1 MSIITIIISA
11 AIAAGISYL
20 LHILDK
26 DNNSMEKVK
35 RYADKRLAEF
45 NQYFQTERKT
55 LDEASA
61 EIETRQAQAS
71 AAIRRFEEQIS
82 QFKKMTENLQ
92 ADSNAVHNI
101 EEKITDYDKVVSEL
115 IQMTA
120 RVEENL
126 ENVKKESLVIDKL
139 YERLNTNQKNMD
151 TLEKRIPQI
160 ANDFATKNGDQL
172 KLIGNKLLDEYNLKA
187 EQLKKSLATLEE
199 NANKASMSFQQEIS
213 SVYSSASK
221 KAQELEDEAFK
232 HLSVQAQQRTD
243 AYQKSMNE
251 NIVSLKN
258 LFELKMQEVKQ
269 AIEERTASV
278 DDATKNKVDEFDKK
292 FNQIYV
298 DLSAKFKQ
306 KSSELDAEIE
316 AKSSEVSELCKESN
330 SKTTSSIKASFE
342 DLDNKYKQKL
352 E

>member
-139 YERLNTNQKNMD
+139 YERLNTNQKK
-151 TLEKRIPQI
+151 ESI
-160 ANDFATKNGDQL
+160 
-172 KLIGNKLLDEYNLKA
+172 LIYSNLKA
-187 EQLKKSLATLEE
+187 VKVFLQTVPFG
-199 NANKASMSFQQEIS
+199 M
-213 SVYSSASK
+213 
-221 KAQELEDEAFK
+221 
-232 HLSVQAQQRTD
+232 
-243 AYQKSMNE
+243 
-251 NIVSLKN
+251 
-258 LFELKMQEVKQ
+258 LFLW
-269 AIEERTASV
+269 T
-278 DDATKNKVDEFDKK
+278 
-292 FNQIYV
+292 
-298 DLSAKFKQ
+298 
-306 KSSELDAEIE
+306 
-316 AKSSEVSELCKESN
+316 
-330 SKTTSSIKASFE
+330 IK
-342 DLDNKYKQKL
+342 
-352 E
+352 

>member
-92 ADSNAVHNI
+92 ADSDSVHNI
-101 EEKITDYDKVVSEL
+101 EEKIENYDKVVSEL

-126 ENVKKESLVIDKL
+126 ENESYTIISETKKPDIKF
-139 YERLNTNQKNMD
+139 K
-151 TLEKRIPQI
+151 
-160 ANDFATKNGDQL
+160 F
-172 KLIGNKLLDEYNLKA
+172 KLIEFFA
-187 EQLKKSLATLEE
+187 E
-199 NANKASMSFQQEIS
+199 N
-213 SVYSSASK
+213 
-221 KAQELEDEAFK
+221 
-232 HLSVQAQQRTD
+232 
-243 AYQKSMNE
+243 
-251 NIVSLKN
+251 N
-258 LFELKMQEVKQ
+258 LFKIAQ
-269 AIEERTASV
+269 
-278 DDATKNKVDEFDKK
+278 TK
-292 FNQIYV
+292 
-298 DLSAKFKQ
+298 
-306 KSSELDAEIE
+306 
-316 AKSSEVSELCKESN
+316 
-330 SKTTSSIKASFE
+330 
-342 DLDNKYKQKL
+342 
-352 E
+352 

>member
-92 ADSNAVHNI
+92 ADSDSVHNI
-101 EEKITDYDKVVSEL
+101 EEKIENYDKVVSEL

-172 KLIGNKLLDEYNLKA
+172 KLIGNKLLDEYNQKA

-243 AYQKSMNE
+243 AYKKSMNDE
-251 NIVSLKN
+251 IVSLKN
-258 LFELKMQEVKQ
+258 LFEAKMQEVTQ
-269 AIEERTASV
+269 AIDERTSSV
-278 DDATKNKVDEFDKK
+278 DDVTKNKSD
-292 FNQIYV
+292 
-298 DLSAKFKQ
+298 
-306 KSSELDAEIE
+306 
-316 AKSSEVSELCKESN
+316 
-330 SKTTSSIKASFE
+330 
-342 DLDNKYKQKL
+342 
-352 E
+352 

>member
-1 MSIITIIISA
+1 MSVITIIISA

-101 EEKITDYDKVVSEL
+101 EEKITDYDKVVSDL

-151 TLEKRIPQI
+151 MMKT
-160 ANDFATKNGDQL
+160 
-172 KLIGNKLLDEYNLKA
+172 
-187 EQLKKSLATLEE
+187 
-199 NANKASMSFQQEIS
+199 
-213 SVYSSASK
+213 
-221 KAQELEDEAFK
+221 
-232 HLSVQAQQRTD
+232 
-243 AYQKSMNE
+243 
-251 NIVSLKN
+251 IVK
-258 LFELKMQEVKQ
+258 
-269 AIEERTASV
+269 
-278 DDATKNKVDEFDKK
+278 
-292 FNQIYV
+292 
-298 DLSAKFKQ
+298 
-306 KSSELDAEIE
+306 
-316 AKSSEVSELCKESN
+316 
-330 SKTTSSIKASFE
+330 
-342 DLDNKYKQKL
+342 
-352 E
+352 